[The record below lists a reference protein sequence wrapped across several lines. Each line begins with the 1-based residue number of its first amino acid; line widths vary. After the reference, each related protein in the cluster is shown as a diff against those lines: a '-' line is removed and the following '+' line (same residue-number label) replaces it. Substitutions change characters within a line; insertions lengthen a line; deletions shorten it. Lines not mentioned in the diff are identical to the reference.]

1 VHVLTPLFTRWVMP
15 NLTEEFIANDA
26 KPPAQGRT
34 FYWDDKQKGF
44 GLMVTATG
52 HKTFVVQYR
61 VKGQSRRMHL
71 RGVSTV
77 RDARDLAQSI
87 LGDVAKGRAL
97 RQAIDPLR
105 ERQQEDNIKSGK
117 GTFKAIATE
126 FFSRGEFAKQRSSTR
141 RLAELERLVLPTI
154 GMRQINEI
162 KRTEITRLLD
172 DIEDASGPGMAD
184 YILAIIRRVMAWH
197 ETRDDDFISPIRR
210 GMAKT
215 SVKKRKRKR
224 ILGDNELRAVWRAA
238 EADTG
243 PYGAM
248 LRFILLTACR
258 REEAAGMRRKSELS
272 GTVWTI
278 PAERYKT
285 GVDHV
290 IPLSP
295 AAMAIVNK
303 QRKLGKGDLVF
314 TAEGRVPL
322 CSFTYRKALFD
333 KACGV
338 SGWVQHD
345 LRRTARSLM
354 SRAKVNGDIAERCLG
369 HIVGGVRE
377 TYDRHEYIDEK
388 REAFEKLAALI
399 EIIIAPKGDNVTS
412 LDKRRATHKGVSQV
426 PG

>member
-1 VHVLTPLFTRWVMP
+1 MGAMP
-15 NLTEEFIANDA
+15 NLTAEFLVNDA

-34 FYWDDKQKGF
+34 FYWDDKLKGF

-61 VKGQSRRMHL
+61 VAGQSRRMHL

-77 RDARDLAQSI
+77 RDARALAQSI

-141 RLAELERLVLPTI
+141 RLSELKRLVFPTL
-154 GMRQINEI
+154 GKRQIHEI

-184 YILAIIRRVMAWH
+184 YVLAIIRRVMAWH
-197 ETRDDDFISPIRR
+197 ETRDDDFVSPIRR
-210 GMAKT
+210 GMTKT

-224 ILGDNELRAVWRAA
+224 ILSDDELRAVWHAA

-243 PYGAM
+243 PFGAM
-248 LRFILLTACR
+248 LQFLLLTACR
-258 REEAAGMRRKSELS
+258 REEAAGMRRKGELS

-278 PAERYKT
+278 PADRYKT

-290 IPLSP
+290 VPLSP
-295 AAMAIVNK
+295 AAKAIVDE
-303 QRKLGKGDLVF
+303 QPKLGKGDLVF

-338 SGWVQHD
+338 TGWVVHD

-354 SRAKVNGDIAERCLG
+354 SRAKVDGDVAERCLG

-377 TYDRHEYIDEK
+377 TYDRHEYLEEK
-388 REAFEKLAALI
+388 REAFEKLAAQI
-399 EIIIAPKGDNVTS
+399 ERIVNPPVDNV
-412 LDKRRATHKGVSQV
+412 V
-426 PG
+426 PLRSGEGTA